1 MMNNEHIKF
10 SKEASFRGT
19 HRYASI
25 NTHRNYEQSRRDDLE
40 ALGYVLIYFL
50 KGKLP
55 WQNVR
60 TSKKDRKKV
69 IGEKKSQISIDELT
83 SGLPIEFKYY
93 LEYVRSLKFE
103 EDPNYEYL
111 RNLFRQCLQYNNFEN
126 DNLFDWLLYE
136 NEELSSSTIT
146 QTENITSDLVEK
158 KTKRK
163 HSISNDNIIIK
174 ENKRRRLN

>member
-1 MMNNEHIKF
+1 
-10 SKEASFRGT
+10 
-19 HRYASI
+19 
-25 NTHRNYEQSRRDDLE
+25 
-40 ALGYVLIYFL
+40 
-50 KGKLP
+50 
-55 WQNVR
+55 
-60 TSKKDRKKV
+60 
-69 IGEKKSQISIDELT
+69 
-83 SGLPIEFKYY
+83 

-146 QTENITSDLVEK
+146 QTEKITSDLVEKK